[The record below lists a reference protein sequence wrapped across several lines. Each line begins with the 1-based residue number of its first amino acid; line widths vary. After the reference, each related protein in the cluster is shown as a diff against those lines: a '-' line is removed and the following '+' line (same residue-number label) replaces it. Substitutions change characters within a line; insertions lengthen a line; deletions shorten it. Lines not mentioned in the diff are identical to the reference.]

1 MNKLATIQTDD
12 GWDDAAAEN
21 AERVI
26 KGTLLRFNDW
36 RWTKGKEGTEVE
48 EGAALVALGTAAAWV
63 KWRDGKPIEY
73 LMRQPGKKLPDRD
86 ELSDPEG
93 CGTWEIGPDGE
104 PKDPWQNT
112 RFVYLVD
119 PVSAEAYTFVTAS
132 WGGRQAVND
141 LAEQIQRVRYA
152 KPGVLPLVELHAEPW
167 MTRFGRK
174 SKPFFKVIG
183 WRGGEP
189 QVIDGHGGGPRDG
202 GPTPAL
208 VEASTVTS
216 RSIDDEIAF

>member
-12 GWDDAAAEN
+12 GWGDAAAEN

-26 KGTLLRFNDW
+26 KGTLLKFGDW

-48 EGAALVALGTAAAWV
+48 EGTTLVAVSTAAAWG
-63 KWRDGKPIEY
+63 KWHGGKPVQY
-73 LMRQPGKKLPDRD
+73 LMRQPGKRLPDRD
-86 ELSDPEG
+86 ELGELDK
-93 CGTWEIGPDGE
+93 TKWELGPDGQ
-104 PKDPWQNT
+104 PKDLWQNT

-141 LAEQIQRVRYA
+141 LAEQIQRVRFGR
-152 KPGVLPLVELHAEPW
+152 PGASPLVELRAEPW
-167 MTRFGRK
+167 MTKFGRK
-174 SKPFFKVIG
+174 SKPFFKVVG
-183 WRGGEP
+183 WRGGGP
-189 QVIDGHGGGPRDG
+189 DRIDRHGGGPRNA

-208 VEASTVTS
+208 VEASTS
-216 RSIDDEIAF
+216 RSTDDETAF